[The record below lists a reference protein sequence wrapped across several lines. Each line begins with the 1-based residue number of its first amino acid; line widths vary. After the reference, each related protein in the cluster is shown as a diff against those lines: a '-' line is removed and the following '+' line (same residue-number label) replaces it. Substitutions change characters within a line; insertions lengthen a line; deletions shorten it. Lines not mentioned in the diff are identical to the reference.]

1 MFVDSTQEMNTPKE
15 DSRFAQ
21 CQRTDSEIKRSRA
34 QPLPK
39 SHVARTQSE
48 LQLSEDMAAAEW
60 QDLCMFYRVVGG
72 IREQQQKQCSRR
84 HGAPI
89 QVQRGP
95 QHEDEFQPQKP
106 VRDWTGKEVS
116 SAVDAA
122 ARVTPL
128 DSCSPQD
135 YQKTL
140 LPYPKSLL
148 LKSPQRRSSDSGWS
162 ITGFDEDPQD
172 ASPLALIRQD
182 SCDDEAIFVMDL

>member
-1 MFVDSTQEMNTPKE
+1 MNTPKE

-21 CQRTDSEIKRSRA
+21 CQRTDSEMKRSRA

-72 IREQQQKQCSRR
+72 IRAQQQQCSRR
-84 HGAPI
+84 QGVPI

-95 QHEDEFQPQKP
+95 QHKEETQSQKP
-106 VRDWTGKEVS
+106 IRDWTGKDVS
-116 SAVDAA
+116 STVDTA
-122 ARVTPL
+122 ARVTPF
-128 DSCSPQD
+128 DPSSPQA
-135 YQKTL
+135 QRTL
-140 LPYPKSLL
+140 PPYPKSLL
-148 LKSPQRRSSDSGWS
+148 RKSPKRSFDGGWS

-172 ASPLALIRQD
+172 AASPLALIQQD
-182 SCDDEAIFVMDL
+182 SSEDEAIFVMDL